1 MFMKMTLIFIF
12 TILVSCS
19 GCGTLATHSP
29 LRHSDTDV
37 PFGIY
42 NGVRWDYYQIANSG
56 EWPWAFDF
64 PFSLAGDTLF
74 LPYDVVVFCSLNPV
88 P

>member
-12 TILVSCS
+12 TIWVSCS
-19 GCGTLATHSP
+19 GCGTIATHNP
-29 LRHSDTDV
+29 LQAGDSDV

-42 NGVRWDYYQIANSG
+42 NGVRWDYYWIANSG
-56 EWPWAFDF
+56 EWPRVFDF

-74 LPYDVVVFCSLNPV
+74 FPV
-88 P
+88 DLMIWASE